1 MNAEKFIQEK
11 LGYQYFFTFNT
22 YSDNWIC
29 LHADDLKHCYN
40 IKDGLDLDI
49 TYGDTLLE
57 CAVNMCNK
65 RGISLEPENKDDKE
79 SGEDLW
85 FEYGTD

>member
-1 MNAEKFIQEK
+1 
-11 LGYQYFFTFNT
+11 
-22 YSDNWIC
+22 
-29 LHADDLKHCYN
+29 